1 MKPTWIPRYWEQLQ
15 YVGDTRIQALVSM
28 YVSGDDRLVRNAIE
42 LFDESRIPDG
52 ITQSR
57 YPGELPQFIPPFSLF
72 WIGMLHDHW
81 WYAGDRTFLKPYLRG
96 ARGVLEWFQARLA
109 PSGLL
114 GKLEWWNFAD
124 WVDSFEDGEPPT
136 NNGGESAI
144 LSLQFALAL
153 REAADLEAAFGS
165 AAQAATYRAT
175 ADKVVAA
182 VVKACW
188 DAGKGL
194 LADTPARTTF
204 SQHVNLL
211 GVLAD
216 AVPAAGRRALMTK
229 VLDDPSLT
237 QTTYYFKFYLFRA
250 LQKAGMGD
258 RYLDLLA
265 PWRAMLDLG
274 LTTWA
279 ETPEPTR
286 SDSHAWSAHP
296 SVDLLAIVAGIQPA
310 VPGFERVT
318 IRPHLGALT
327 SVKATVPTPRG
338 DVSVVYVRKGET
350 VDATVTLPKGVSGH
364 LAWKGTSLALREGQQ
379 ELALK

>member
-1 MKPTWIPRYWEQLQ
+1 
-15 YVGDTRIQALVSM
+15 
-28 YVSGDDRLVRNAIE
+28 VRNAIE

-57 YPGELPQFIPPFSLF
+57 YPGDLPQFIPPFSLF

-81 WYAGDRTFLKPYLRG
+81 WYAGDRTFLKPYLPG
-96 ARGVLEWFQARLA
+96 ARGVLEWFGARLA

-114 GKLEWWNFAD
+114 GKLEWWNYAD

-136 NNGGESAI
+136 IDGGESAI
-144 LSLQFALAL
+144 LSFQFALAL
-153 REAADLEAAFGS
+153 REAADLEIAFGS
-165 AAQAATYRAT
+165 PAQAAKYRAT
-175 ADKVVAA
+175 ADKIVAA
-182 VVKACW
+182 IIKSCW
-188 DAGKGL
+188 DSAKGL
-194 LADTPARTTF
+194 FADTPAKKTY

-216 AVPAAGRRALMTK
+216 AVPAAGRRGLMTK
-229 VLDDPSLT
+229 VLDDASLT

-250 LQKAGMGD
+250 LEKAGMGD
-258 RYLDLLA
+258 RFLEQLG
-265 PWRAMLDLG
+265 PWRQMLDLG

-296 SVDLLAIVAGIQPA
+296 SVNLLTIVAGVQPA
-310 VPGFERVT
+310 VPGFERVL

-327 SVKATVPTPRG
+327 SVKATVATPRG
-338 DVSVVYVRKGET
+338 DVSVAYEKPGQAVNAV
-350 VDATVTLPKGVSGH
+350 VTLPKGVTGQ
-364 LAWKGTSLALREGQQ
+364 LVWKGAALPLREGQQ
-379 ELALK
+379 TLTLK